1 MKEGFFWEML
11 PLSMLGRIGLFSLAF
26 VAMFEGSAFAQD
38 AQPSATPLEIMQNP
52 LAGKKICLDA
62 GHGGPSYGAV
72 GVKGLKEKDVD
83 LREAYLL
90 KGLLEKAGA
99 VVVLTR
105 TDDKD
110 VSLGDRCKFN
120 RDQKT
125 DLFVSIHHN
134 ANAQNDKS
142 VNRTESFYHWKDR
155 EGPSEDAARLVHREM
170 QALLKLPDSKAYVCW
185 SYGMLRENSY
195 PAILI
200 EPSYLANPEEE
211 ERLRDE
217 KYLLSIAEAYF
228 RGIRAFFAGGRPRI
242 EISGNLEPS
251 PDGAISARILCP
263 PGTALTDPQRIRAE
277 VDGNPLQTFSFVPE
291 TGELKLQIPP
301 ATGLGTHELV
311 LSARNLAGHTSFVER
326 RKFELKTALQSQTPE
341 NKKGLFMDVLKGKKI
356 IVDPQGG
363 GGDPSA
369 IGEKGLRASDANLTT
384 ILYLYDYLVCA
395 GASVSITRVADVSMD
410 NVARVRFALERDP
423 DVFLTIG
430 HRLPEPG
437 MDEKP
442 RMNVSRIGS
451 RWDSGQEIGQR
462 MISQIRQILGT
473 GSELGDVKSLKALP
487 SEVHN
492 WSSWEVMHAGQ
503 RYTAIYVCPQMF
515 DAPGVEERISTTA
528 GCRKEALAVLY
539 GLVRNFGMDDSTMA
553 SLEGIVI
560 DQKNGKS
567 LRDALVWMDGILVT
581 QTESDGKFIF
591 KFLDPGKHSMRI
603 MCLGYP
609 PVVKEIDVEK
619 EKVASI
625 RIDLPAE
632 K

>member
-1 MKEGFFWEML
+1 
-11 PLSMLGRIGLFSLAF
+11 
-26 VAMFEGSAFAQD
+26 
-38 AQPSATPLEIMQNP
+38 
-52 LAGKKICLDA
+52 
-62 GHGGPSYGAV
+62 
-72 GVKGLKEKDVD
+72 
-83 LREAYLL
+83 
-90 KGLLEKAGA
+90 
-99 VVVLTR
+99 
-105 TDDKD
+105 
-110 VSLGDRCKFN
+110 
-120 RDQKT
+120 
-125 DLFVSIHHN
+125 
-134 ANAQNDKS
+134 
-142 VNRTESFYHWKDR
+142 
-155 EGPSEDAARLVHREM
+155 
-170 QALLKLPDSKAYVCW
+170 
-185 SYGMLRENSY
+185 
-195 PAILI
+195 
-200 EPSYLANPEEE
+200 
-211 ERLRDE
+211 
-217 KYLLSIAEAYF
+217 
-228 RGIRAFFAGGRPRI
+228 
-242 EISGNLEPS
+242 
-251 PDGAISARILCP
+251 
-263 PGTALTDPQRIRAE
+263 
-277 VDGNPLQTFSFVPE
+277 
-291 TGELKLQIPP
+291 
-301 ATGLGTHELV
+301 
-311 LSARNLAGHTSFVER
+311 
-326 RKFELKTALQSQTPE
+326 
-341 NKKGLFMDVLKGKKI
+341 MDVLKGKKI